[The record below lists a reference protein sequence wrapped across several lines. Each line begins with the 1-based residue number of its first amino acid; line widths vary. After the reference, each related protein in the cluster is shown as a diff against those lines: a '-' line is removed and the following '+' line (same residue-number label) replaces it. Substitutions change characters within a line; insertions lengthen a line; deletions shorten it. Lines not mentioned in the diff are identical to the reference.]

1 MVTVDTTVS
10 ESFEKRRHDLRIMP
24 GAPDVSQLIDSPP
37 PRNGATADV
46 APALAPEPM
55 QPQAASTP
63 CKKVLIIIPCFNEES
78 SIADVIDGIPK
89 DGLAHT
95 YDIDVLVIDNNSSDN
110 TAAIAKQMG
119 ARLVHEPLQG
129 KGNAIRTAFRNLGDA
144 DYVVMLDGDN
154 TYRPEELGRVLE
166 PLNSGFCDVVIGSR
180 LCGRIEDGSM
190 TMLNRVGNWIYSHL
204 VRYSYHVNVTDV
216 LTGYF
221 AWKREVVDGLLPHL
235 QAEGFA
241 IEMEMITKMARLG
254 NDIYSVPISYHSRDG
269 ESTLSP
275 LIDGARIFK
284 TYVANLRWRPTV
296 LDAPHDARR
305 DR

>member
-1 MVTVDTTVS
+1 MVAVDTTISGSV
-10 ESFEKRRHDLRIMP
+10 ENRRLHVEADDTTELQRLDI
-24 GAPDVSQLIDSPP
+24 
-37 PRNGATADV
+37 PRPV
-46 APALAPEPM
+46 
-55 QPQAASTP
+55 PQETETQA
-63 CKKVLIIIPCFNEES
+63 CKKVLIIIPCYNEES
-78 SIADVIDGIPK
+78 SIAAVIDGVPK

-95 YDIDVLVIDNNSSDN
+95 YDIDVLVVDNNSTDN
-110 TAAIAKQMG
+110 TARVAKAAG
-119 ARLVHEPLQG
+119 ARLIHEPMQG
-129 KGNAIRTAFRNLGDA
+129 KGHAIRAAFRNLGDA

-180 LCGRIEDGSM
+180 LCGRISDGSM

-221 AWKREVVDGLLPHL
+221 AWKREVVDDLLPHL
-235 QAEGFA
+235 EAEGFA

-254 NDIYSVPISYHSRDG
+254 NEIYSVPISYHARDG

-275 LIDGARIFK
+275 FIDGARIFK
-284 TYVANLRWRPTV
+284 TYAMNLRWRPTIP
-296 LDAPHDARR
+296 DTPHDARR
-305 DR
+305 AL